1 MKIFRNNKLKLKK
14 LNLAKLVFIHCIL
27 PIFFGGIIYI
37 SFRSLTL
44 RMFDWFD
51 FFGFSEIILDVRELF
66 REFLFL
72 PNWFYYSLPDG
83 LWTYAFTSSFI
94 IIWGINNP
102 VLKYWLIIPFIL
114 SLVPEMLQL
123 FNLFPG
129 TFDLNDLIFMS
140 IGFISSILIFYF
152 IDKK

>member
-1 MKIFRNNKLKLKK
+1 MKIFRYNKLKLNK
-14 LNLAKLVFIHCIL
+14 LNLLKLVFIHCIL
-27 PIFFGGIIYI
+27 PIFVGGIIYI
-37 SFRSLTL
+37 CFRSLSL

-51 FFGFSEIILDVRELF
+51 FIGFSEIILDIRELF
-66 REFLFL
+66 LEISFL

-102 VLKYWLIIPFIL
+102 VLKYWLVIPFIL

-140 IGFISSILIFYF
+140 IGFISSILVFYF
-152 IDKK
+152 TEKK

>member
-1 MKIFRNNKLKLKK
+1 
-14 LNLAKLVFIHCIL
+14 
-27 PIFFGGIIYI
+27 
-37 SFRSLTL
+37 
-44 RMFDWFD
+44 MFDWFD
-51 FFGFSEIILDVRELF
+51 FIGFSEIILDVRELF
-66 REFLFL
+66 LEILFL

-102 VLKYWLIIPFIL
+102 VLKYWLVIPFIL
-114 SLVPEMLQL
+114 SLVPEILQL

-140 IGFISSILIFYF
+140 IGFISSILVFYF